1 MSEENCIVITNPK
14 IIDFFNNNK
23 VLSCENFLLY
33 YIDVFLS
40 KNKLTD
46 ETVKIS
52 ASEIN
57 SIYDEYKTILSCK
70 KNFEMINKEIKQIC
84 YKIKSPTLENTC
96 AKLIGVK
103 RELHFCENCG
113 VSFSKL
119 KGLMTHKRKCDKEY
133 KDKKENG
140 NDEYENNNDSDE
152 DSDECDENKDK

>member
-1 MSEENCIVITNPK
+1 MSEENNIVITNPK

-46 ETVKIS
+46 DTVKLNID
-52 ASEIN
+52 EIN
-57 SIYDEYKTILSCK
+57 KIYDEYKIILSCK
-70 KNFEMINKEIKQIC
+70 KNFEMMNKEIKQIC
-84 YKIKSPTLENTC
+84 YKIKSPTLENAC

-113 VSFSKL
+113 LSFSKT
-119 KGLMTHKRKCDKEY
+119 KGLMTHKRKCDREHKE
-133 KDKKENG
+133 KKENEKVEEHED
-140 NDEYENNNDSDE
+140 NSDDETSEDNENL
-152 DSDECDENKDK
+152 